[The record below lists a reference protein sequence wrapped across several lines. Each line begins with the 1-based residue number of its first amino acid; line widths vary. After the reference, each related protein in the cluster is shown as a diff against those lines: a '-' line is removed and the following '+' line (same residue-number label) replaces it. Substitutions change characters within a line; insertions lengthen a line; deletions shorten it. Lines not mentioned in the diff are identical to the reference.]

1 MVIALASST
10 ASASPAKPREHVLP
24 EHNDDRATREQTW
37 SSAGAWQQSP
47 PVRAETDGT
56 RVAALLSVHDSR
68 NVSVQARGVATDA
81 SGACAPGRDS
91 GPWTA
96 MEETFTGAEL
106 RVTVVDL
113 EHAYGCAQIRIPT
126 ADAGVVGNLQWEL
139 AEPRYPDA
147 GQASRDLAAAS
158 PSLHAVAPEL
168 ATIGVITREE
178 WGARATQCS
187 APEDDWYRM
196 AIHHTAGPQTAGG
209 TVEERL
215 RGTQAYAM
223 DSGGYCDIPYQ
234 MLVGFDGTLYEGR
247 ALELQSG
254 ATGGGNN
261 PGNLAVC
268 FIGCYHEP
276 EAECVGGV
284 GHQPTDEM
292 MTRGQL
298 LVQTLVRLFD
308 ISTADDN
315 IRGHRDWPGNS
326 TACPGARLHPRLG
339 EFRADL
345 TWFSAAEVERSWD
358 AEVEVEVAVGDS
370 TELWIELENTGGLPW
385 LPGETFLAPTE
396 PRDSESPLYDPA
408 WPSENRA
415 ATVDAAV
422 QPGEIG
428 RFALGVSVAS
438 EGTYT
443 QSFGLVHEG
452 TTWFADPPWGGGP
465 TDDAVTV
472 TVRGA
477 GTLDGTTGGGS
488 STGEVDPTTGGG
500 GTGGGTTGPE
510 TPVATGSEG
519 GGTQALPPATGGDE
533 GCGCR
538 TRSGSNSG
546 AWLLM
551 LLALGGVRRRSDRLR

>member
-1 MVIALASST
+1 MVIGMMVALASST
-10 ASASPAKPREHVLP
+10 AGANPGEAREHVLP
-24 EHNDDRATREQTW
+24 ERNDDRGTRDLTW
-37 SSAGAWQQSP
+37 SSVGDWLQSP
-47 PVRAETDGT
+47 PVVAEASGT
-56 RVAALLSVHDSR
+56 RVAAALSVLDSR
-68 NVSVQARGVATDA
+68 NVSVQARGVAVDA
-81 SGACAPGRDS
+81 SGACAPGRAS

-106 RVTVVDL
+106 RVAVVDL
-113 EHAYGCAQIRIPT
+113 EHEYGCAQIRIPSP
-126 ADAGVVGNLQWEL
+126 DAGVVGDLQWEL
-139 AEPRYPDA
+139 LEPQYPDA
-147 GQASRDLAAAS
+147 GRDSRTLTATT
-158 PSLHAVAPEL
+158 PTLHAVAPEL
-168 ATIGVITREE
+168 ETIGVITREA
-178 WGARATQCS
+178 WGARATQCGS
-187 APEDDWYRM
+187 PEDDWYRM

-223 DSGGYCDIPYQ
+223 DSGSYCDLPYQ
-234 MLVGFDGTLYEGR
+234 MMVGFDGTLYEGR

-284 GHQPTDEM
+284 GHQPTDAM

-345 TWFSAAEVERSWD
+345 TWFSATEVERSWD
-358 AEVEVEVAVGDS
+358 VEVELSVGES
-370 TELWIELENTGGLPW
+370 TEVWVELENTGGLPW
-385 LPGETFLAPTE
+385 IPDQTFLAPTE
-396 PRDSESPLYDPA
+396 PRDSESPLYDPS
-408 WPSENRA
+408 WPSESRA
-415 ATVDAAV
+415 ATVDAEV

-428 RFALGVSVAS
+428 RFSLGVSTAA
-438 EGTYT
+438 EGTFT
-443 QSFGLVHEG
+443 QTFGLVHEG

-465 TDDAVTV
+465 TDDAVTL
-472 TVRGA
+472 TVQAVQGSE
-477 GTLDGTTGGGS
+477 DTTSGGGES
-488 STGEVDPTTGGG
+488 STGIVDPTEAG
-500 GTGGGTTGPE
+500 GTGGGTTGA
-510 TPVATGSEG
+510 ATSDGSSSDG
-519 GGTQALPPATGGDE
+519 GDTFALPQTTEGDD

-538 TRSGSNSG
+538 STSSSG
-546 AWLLM
+546 AWWGLGLFG
-551 LLALGGVRRRSDRLR
+551 LLALRRRDF

>member
-1 MVIALASST
+1 MMMVLAAGTT
-10 ASASPAKPREHVLP
+10 ATSPGTAREHVLP
-24 EHNDDRATREQTW
+24 ERNDDRATREQTW
-37 SSAGAWQQSP
+37 STAGDWQQSP
-47 PVRAETDGT
+47 PVRAEADGT
-56 RVAALLSVHDSR
+56 RVAALLSLHDSR
-68 NVSVQARGVATDA
+68 SVSLQARGVATDA
-81 SGACAPGRDS
+81 AGACAPGRDS

-96 MEETFTGAEL
+96 MDETFTGAEL
-106 RVTVVDL
+106 RVAVVDL
-113 EHAYGCAQIRIPT
+113 EHEYGCAQIRIPT

-139 AEPRYPDA
+139 VEPRYPDA

-158 PSLHAVAPEL
+158 PTLHAVAPEL
-168 ATIGVITREE
+168 ETIGVITREE

-209 TVEERL
+209 SVEEQL
-215 RGTQAYAM
+215 RGTQAYGM

-292 MTRGQL
+292 MARGQL

-345 TWFSAAEVERSWD
+345 SWFAAAEVERSWD
-358 AEVEVEVAVGDS
+358 AEVEVEVAVGAS

-396 PRDSESPLYDPA
+396 PRDTESPLYDPS
-408 WPSENRA
+408 WSSENRA

-422 QPGEIG
+422 QPGEVG
-428 RFALGVSVAS
+428 RFAMGVSVAS
-438 EGTYT
+438 EGTFT

-452 TTWFADPPWGGGP
+452 TTWFADAPWGGGP
-465 TDDAVTV
+465 TDDAVTL
-472 TVRGA
+472 TVRGVQGA
-477 GTLDGTTGGGS
+477 DGTSTGGDGS
-488 STGEVDPTTGGG
+488 SSGNPDPTEPG
-500 GTGGGTTGPE
+500 GTGGGTTGAVSPD
-510 TPVATGSEG
+510 GSSSDD
-519 GGTQALPPATGGDE
+519 GGTWALPPQTGEDD

-538 TRSGSNSG
+538 TSPDSG
-546 AWLLM
+546 AWWGLGLFGL
-551 LLALGGVRRRSDRLR
+551 LLARRRRS